1 MATTAS
7 QSKQVLEAMK
17 YFFGKRECRSTQF
30 VDDVAGSLA
39 AEYFDL
45 NTIDENYAEKQYY
58 VWFDNGSSV
67 DPAIAGK
74 TGLQLTYTDNDDA
87 ATLAG
92 LYITLL
98 AGAEVL
104 PSDLGSGLVQ
114 VENKFLGLITIES
127 YANAASETLAV
138 LRVGT
143 GGELGAVQAG
153 GATLTTEQDLE
164 TITKDSQGSIVQDLI
179 QKGETIALDMSL
191 VEMDNGNWKSLI
203 GEGYGDVETVGS
215 DDLVGFGTSKLYK
228 SSFEFAGQLV
238 GHPTR
243 LPLSDRSAD
252 ICLFLTPPQ
261 MSDITYTGQEAQSAS
276 FNFTGLP
283 DNSKPAA
290 ISIFARGDH
299 SLV

>member
-7 QSKQVLEAMK
+7 QSKQTLEAMK
-17 YFFGKRECRSTQF
+17 YFFGKRQCRSTQF
-30 VDDVAGSLA
+30 VADSSGSLA

-45 NTIDENYAEKQYY
+45 NVIDENYVEKQYY

-67 DPAIAGK
+67 DPAVANK
-74 TGLQLTYTDNDDA
+74 TGLQLTYAND
-87 ATLAG
+87 ATAVVIAG
-92 LYITLL
+92 LYIALL
-98 AGAEVL
+98 ATVEVL
-104 PSDLGSGLVQ
+104 AIDSLNGLVQ
-114 VENKFLGLITIES
+114 VENAFLGSVTVED
-127 YANAASETLAV
+127 YTNAPSEVLAV

-143 GGELGAVQAG
+143 GGELGAVQSG

-191 VEMDNGNWKSLI
+191 VEMDSGNWKSLI
-203 GEGYGDVETVGS
+203 GEGYGDVETVGGK
-215 DDLVGFGTSKLYK
+215 DLVGFGTSKLYK
-228 SSFEFAGQLV
+228 SSFDFAGQLV

-243 LPLSDRSAD
+243 LALSDRSAD

>member
-1 MATTAS
+1 MATQAS
-7 QSKQVLEAMK
+7 QSKQTLEAMK
-17 YFFGKRECRSTQF
+17 YFFGKRQCRSTQF
-30 VDDVAGSLA
+30 VADSSGSLA

-45 NTIDENYAEKQYY
+45 NVIDENYQKKAYY

-67 DPAIAGK
+67 DPMVSNK
-74 TGLQLTYTDNDDA
+74 TGLQLTYSDDDTA
-87 ATLAG
+87 ETIAV
-92 LYITLL
+92 LYIALL
-98 AGAEVL
+98 ASVEVL
-104 PSDLGSGLVQ
+104 AVNSLNGLVQ
-114 VENKFLGLITIES
+114 VENAFLGLVTVED
-127 YANAASETLAV
+127 YTNAPSETLAV

-143 GGELGAVQAG
+143 GGELGAIQAG

-191 VEMDNGNWKSLI
+191 VEMDSGNWKALI
-203 GEGYGDVETVGS
+203 GEGYGDIETVGS
-215 DDLVGFGTSKLYK
+215 EELVGFGTSKLYK
-228 SSFEFAGQLV
+228 SSFSFAGQLV

-243 LPLSDRSAD
+243 LALSDRSAD

>member
-1 MATTAS
+1 MATQAS
-7 QSKQVLEAMK
+7 QSKQTLEAMK
-17 YFFGKRECRSTQF
+17 YFFGKRQCRSTQF
-30 VDDVAGSLA
+30 VADSSGSLA

-45 NTIDENYAEKQYY
+45 NVIDENYEEKAYY

-67 DPAIAGK
+67 DPMIANK
-74 TGLQLTYTDNDDA
+74 TGLQLTYTDDDTA
-87 ATLAG
+87 ATIAA
-92 LYITLL
+92 LYIALL
-98 AGAEVL
+98 ASVEVL
-104 PSDLGSGLVQ
+104 AVDSLNGLVQ
-114 VENKFLGLITIES
+114 VENAFLGIVTVED
-127 YANAASETLAV
+127 YTNAPSETLAV

-143 GGELGAVQAG
+143 GGELGAIQAG

-191 VEMDNGNWKSLI
+191 VEMDSGNWKALI
-203 GEGYGDVETVGS
+203 GEGYGDIETVGS
-215 DDLVGFGTSKLYK
+215 EELVGFGTSKLYK
-228 SSFEFAGQLV
+228 SSFSFAGQLV